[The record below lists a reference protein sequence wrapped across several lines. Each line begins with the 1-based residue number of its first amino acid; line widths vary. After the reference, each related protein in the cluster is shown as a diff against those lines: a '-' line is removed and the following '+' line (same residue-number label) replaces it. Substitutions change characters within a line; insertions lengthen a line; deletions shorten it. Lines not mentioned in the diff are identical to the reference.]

1 MKFTFEHLGTIDY
14 AEVELGE
21 FTIICGENNTGKT
34 YITYAIYGFLK
45 FWHEASFLQCLPQE
59 TRTSLWQT
67 GSASISIAEVI
78 EASVSSYVETLPSI
92 FAARKQA
99 FSMTKIKSSLF
110 PPLLPE
116 SFYFAFTN
124 QIPLKDGVELERD
137 KEGHQLTIR
146 LFGFDKKESPAFID
160 EDLLKDDYEWL
171 TLQRLFKHPKP
182 FIVSVER
189 TGAAIFR
196 NELDSSRSKLVDKI
210 RQKPED
216 FEKLISQFSEAYVMP
231 VGENID
237 YVRKLIRP
245 TATHDSFL
253 VEQHPDILTDFNNL
267 LGGEY
272 EVDETTDQ
280 VYFVPNAPK
289 GKKKTR
295 LTMQESASS
304 VRSLLLI
311 GFYLR
316 HSAKPGDILM
326 IDEPELNLHPKNQRR
341 LARLLARLV
350 NIGLK
355 VFVTTHSDY
364 LVKELNTLIM
374 LNPDG
379 KTEEEQERLKAIANK
394 EHYLPE
400 EWLSPEKVRLYV
412 AKKDKKKKNTLV
424 EATITPERG
433 IEVDSFD
440 TTIDEMNQI
449 QEEILFS

>member
-1 MKFTFEHLGTIDY
+1 
-14 AEVELGE
+14 
-21 FTIICGENNTGKT
+21 
-34 YITYAIYGFLK
+34 
-45 FWHEASFLQCLPQE
+45 
-59 TRTSLWQT
+59 
-67 GSASISIAEVI
+67 
-78 EASVSSYVETLPSI
+78 
-92 FAARKQA
+92 
-99 FSMTKIKSSLF
+99 
-110 PPLLPE
+110 
-116 SFYFAFTN
+116 
-124 QIPLKDGVELERD
+124 
-137 KEGHQLTIR
+137 
-146 LFGFDKKESPAFID
+146 
-160 EDLLKDDYEWL
+160 
-171 TLQRLFKHPKP
+171 
-182 FIVSVER
+182 
-189 TGAAIFR
+189 
-196 NELDSSRSKLVDKI
+196 
-210 RQKPED
+210 
-216 FEKLISQFSEAYVMP
+216 
-231 VGENID
+231 
-237 YVRKLIRP
+237 
-245 TATHDSFL
+245 
-253 VEQHPDILTDFNNL
+253 
-267 LGGEY
+267 
-272 EVDETTDQ
+272 
-280 VYFVPNAPK
+280 
-289 GKKKTR
+289 
-295 LTMQESASS
+295 MQESASS